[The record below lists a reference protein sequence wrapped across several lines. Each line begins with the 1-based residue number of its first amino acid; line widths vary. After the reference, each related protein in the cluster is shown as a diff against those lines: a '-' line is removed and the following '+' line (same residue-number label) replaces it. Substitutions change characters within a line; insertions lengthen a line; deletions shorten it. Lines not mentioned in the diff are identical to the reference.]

1 MAKQKVHG
9 VLFFG
14 KQGRAKVFVEG
25 SDESI
30 SLAKGYTGTALHGDT
45 VEIISLPPKKKEIRS
60 QKKIIKENKDSKLE
74 ELSSVELENF

>member
-45 VEIISLPPKKKEIRS
+45 VEIISLPPKKEIRS
-60 QKKIIKENKDSKLE
+60 QKKKIKENKDSKLE